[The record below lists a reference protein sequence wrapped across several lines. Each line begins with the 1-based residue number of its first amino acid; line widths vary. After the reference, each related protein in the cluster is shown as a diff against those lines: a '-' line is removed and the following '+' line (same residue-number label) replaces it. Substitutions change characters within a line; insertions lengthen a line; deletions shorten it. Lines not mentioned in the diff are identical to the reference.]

1 MNTILKDLP
10 NPEELDDFLTDK
22 LKSATQWTDS
32 LQTID
37 TEVSHRITRQMPRNL
52 TGGLTVPQ
60 IPASLSKKGM
70 MAQLTQPLSQI
81 KSINGDF
88 LIKEITPLPI
98 KLDTPNFDIN
108 AVMSGITPPSI
119 SLNIPG
125 LSEITAPLS
134 QINNAVAATP
144 MRLLNIIL
152 KVLDSLVNVPPDKLI
167 ELSQAALAEI
177 YKHQIE
183 TLQDR
188 LPLVA
193 LQTMIKILQE
203 EAFLD
208 KYQTILGE
216 LEILSENDD
225 VKRLLDD
232 AQKSLLPQLRRIE
245 QATISLESLN
255 VADMTAITDAL
266 NAVVD
271 VTNADEVFLKKY
283 FDAVENQTAQL
294 LAKLTPPLKQL
305 EQMAGDI
312 KTYLSQ
318 AAEKAQETAQH
329 VSKKIETQISGVDGV
344 LKDTEARLKEI
355 EPEINQF
362 LDKLNVGT
370 SVNQIKAGC
379 NQIGDGV
386 VQFFDEINKLEKQ
399 LEKTVKNVQDQVDQ
413 EMSPA
418 FNEIEQKIR
427 EMLTQITDVLSREE
441 VKEALNNA
449 KQGIEQFNSTID
461 EASLKPVFDMVLDK
475 TEDLE
480 SSIKSIDVAR
490 LGTPQKTALK
500 IGTKLIQEVKID
512 DIIKPELI
520 SAFQEIRDPLAEL
533 IELLEKQVLEI
544 EKRINA
550 FNPGSLATDKILNAE
565 IYKTLMST
573 LATYQPS
580 KLLAPLKKANAKLT
594 ELSNELDPQ
603 KLIDELQ
610 RIYGQFSEL
619 VEALSPAHL
628 LRPIGEAIDI
638 VVFQLKQVRDQEL
651 DKIVTTIKENVS
663 IEKLMAGTGI
673 QEIAKAEFWQ
683 SLNKVLGGAHLDT
696 LKEAM
701 AQVERQFKNRT
712 ALNFDDAMMQLTKAI
727 IDIENQISV
736 ETSIINQRLTALNQ
750 LLEDGRVKSLQER
763 RRKLLVRYQDYPEVN
778 NLLKSMDM
786 TAFRDLIKAVKGLV
800 QNAPDNALGA
810 LKIKL
815 GSQLNALNSLT
826 ERQLQRAVPTI
837 FHKQIAEPVGQL
849 VDNLQAKLQPFSQ
862 AVGAIEDI
870 LITLTALPGRI
881 DQSVGI
887 DSLRNNI
894 ERTITQTVSTIE
906 TFQASLTTTL
916 KGLSDKVNEVV
927 IDLSPYWM
935 LNAFAE
941 SDFTDQGLQK
951 FATRISDPSSD
962 EIGIAAQLQTK
973 LSSNEQDVL
982 SKAATRDSC
991 KEGHCNNVIKALNGA
1006 LRDKK
1011 LCSSQN
1017 YNRVKDELDKKI
1029 NELDDALIYQA
1040 LHKQLQQAWII
1051 YNHGRYNKNAM
1062 IRLNRLI
1069 LEAGYLDDIKMSLQ
1083 SLHPYIREQI
1093 SQLYPE
1099 KTVIELD
1106 KTYQEILDKVKQLPD
1121 QMVRA
1126 PLDEEFQKIKATLKE
1141 NFDIASVFKMLNIKL
1156 DEMDDD
1162 LSEGL
1167 TRLSAAYRELLTTF
1181 DQRL

>member
-1 MNTILKDLP
+1 MNTILEDLP
-10 NPEELDDFLTDK
+10 NLGELDDFLTDK

-32 LQTID
+32 LEKID
-37 TEVSHRITRQMPRNL
+37 TEVSQRITRQMPRNL
-52 TGGLTVPQ
+52 TGGLIVPQ
-60 IPASLSKKGM
+60 IPASLSKKGL
-70 MAQLTQPLSQI
+70 MAQLSQPLSQI

-108 AVMSGITPPSI
+108 AVMSGITLPSF

-125 LSEITAPLS
+125 LSEVTAPLS

-152 KVLDSLVNVPPDKLI
+152 KVLDSLVNVQPDKLI
-167 ELSQAALAEI
+167 ELSQTALAEI

-208 KYQTILGE
+208 KYQIILGE

-225 VKRLLDD
+225 IKPLLAD
-232 AQKSLLPQLRRIE
+232 AQESLLPQLRRIE

-255 VADMTAITDAL
+255 VGDMTAITDAL

-271 VTNADEVFLKKY
+271 VTNADEVFLKKS

-294 LAKLTPPLKQL
+294 LEKLTPPLKQL

-318 AAEKAQETAQH
+318 TADRAQETAQL
-329 VSKKIETQISGVDGV
+329 VSEKIESHISGVDGV
-344 LKDTEARLKEI
+344 LKEIEARLKEI

-362 LDKLNVGT
+362 LDKLNVSS

-386 VQFFDEINKLEKQ
+386 VQFFSEIDALEKQ
-399 LEKTVKNVQDQVDQ
+399 LEKTVKHVEVQVDQ

-418 FNEIEQKIR
+418 FNDIEQKIR
-427 EMLTQITDVLSREE
+427 EMLTQITGVLSRED
-441 VKEALNNA
+441 VKEALNKA

-475 TEDLE
+475 TEGLE

-500 IGTKLIQEVKID
+500 IGAKLIQEVKID

-520 SAFQEIRDPLAEL
+520 SAFQEIRDPLKEL
-533 IELLEKQVLEI
+533 IELLEEQVLEI
-544 EKRINA
+544 ETSINA
-550 FNPGSLATDKILNAE
+550 FNPGSLATDKILNADF
-565 IYKTLMST
+565 YKTLMST
-573 LATYQPS
+573 LAAFQPS
-580 KLLAPLKKANAKLT
+580 KLLAPLKKANAKLSD
-594 ELSNELDPQ
+594 LVNELDPQ

-619 VEALSPAHL
+619 VDALSPAHL
-628 LRPIGEAIDI
+628 ERPIREAIDI

-673 QEIAKAEFWQ
+673 QDIAKAEFWQ
-683 SLNKVLGGAHLDT
+683 SLNKVLGGAHLDS

-701 AQVERQFKNRT
+701 AEVESQFQNST
-712 ALNFDDAMMQLTKAI
+712 ALNFDEAMMQLTKAV

-736 ETSIINQRLTALNQ
+736 ETSVINQRLMRLKQ
-750 LLEDGRVKSLQER
+750 LLEDGNERVKSLQQR

-778 NLLKSMDM
+778 DLLKSMDM
-786 TAFRDLIKAVKGLV
+786 TAFRDMIKAVRGLD
-800 QNAPDNALGA
+800 QNALDSALGV
-810 LKIKL
+810 LKIEL
-815 GSQLNALNSLT
+815 GSQLNALENLT
-826 ERQLQRAVPTI
+826 ERQLQQAVPTI
-837 FHKQIAEPVGQL
+837 FHKQIAKPIGQL
-849 VDNLQAKLQPFSQ
+849 VDNLQAKLQAFSQ
-862 AVGAIEDI
+862 SVGAIEDI

-894 ERTITQTVSTIE
+894 RITINNTVSTIE

-916 KGLSDKVNEVV
+916 KGISDKVNEVV

-941 SDFTDQGLQK
+941 GDFTEQGLLK
-951 FATRISDPSSD
+951 FATRISEPGSD
-962 EIGIAAQLQTK
+962 VIAVLLQTK
-973 LSSNEQDVL
+973 LSSNEREVL
-982 SKAATRDSC
+982 SR
-991 KEGHCNNVIKALNGA
+991 EGHSNNVIKALNGV
-1006 LRDKK
+1006 LRDNK

-1017 YNRVKDELDKKI
+1017 YNRIKAELYKKI

-1040 LHKQLQQAWII
+1040 LHKQLQHAWII

-1083 SLHPYIREQI
+1083 SLHLYIREQI

-1099 KTVIELD
+1099 QKVRELD
-1106 KTYQEILDKVKQLPD
+1106 NSYQEILDKVKQLPD
-1121 QMVRA
+1121 QMIRA
-1126 PLDEEFQKIKATLKE
+1126 PLDEDFQKIKATLKE
-1141 NFDIASVFKMLNIKL
+1141 NFDIASVFNGLNIKL
-1156 DEMDDD
+1156 EEMDDD

-1167 TRLSAAYRELLTTF
+1167 TRLSAAYRQLLITF
-1181 DQRL
+1181 EQRL

>member
-32 LQTID
+32 LKTID
-37 TEVSHRITRQMPRNL
+37 TQVSHRITRQMPRNL

-70 MAQLTQPLSQI
+70 MAQLAQPLSQI

-152 KVLDSLVNVPPDKLI
+152 KVLDSLVNVPPEKLI
-167 ELSQAALAEI
+167 ELSQTALAEI
-177 YKHQIE
+177 YKHQIQ

-188 LPLVA
+188 LPLIA

-216 LEILSENDD
+216 LEILSENDE

-255 VADMTAITDAL
+255 VGDMTAITDAL

-271 VTNADEVFLKKY
+271 VTNADDVFLKKY
-283 FDAVENQTAQL
+283 FDELENQTAQL
-294 LAKLTPPLKQL
+294 LDKLTSPLKQL

-318 AAEKAQETAQH
+318 AADKAQETAQH
-329 VSKKIETQISGVDGV
+329 VSKKIETQISGVDGL
-344 LKDTEARLKEI
+344 LKDTEARLEEI

-362 LDKLNVGT
+362 LDKLNVGS

-379 NQIGDGV
+379 NQIGDSV
-386 VQFFDEINKLEKQ
+386 VQFFSEINALEKQ
-399 LEKTVKNVQDQVDQ
+399 LERTVKDVQDQVDQ
-413 EMSPA
+413 EMNPA
-418 FNEIEQKIR
+418 FNEIEPKIR
-427 EMLTQITDVLSREE
+427 EMLAQITDVLNRED

-500 IGTKLIQEVKID
+500 IGAKLIQEVKID

-533 IELLEKQVLEI
+533 IELLEEQVLKI
-544 EKRINA
+544 ETSINA

-628 LRPIGEAIDI
+628 VRPIGDAIDI

-673 QEIAKAEFWQ
+673 QEIAKADFWQ
-683 SLNKVLGGAHLDT
+683 SLNKVLGGAHLDS

-701 AQVERQFKNRT
+701 AQVERQFKKRT
-712 ALNFDDAMMQLTKAI
+712 ALNFDDAMMQLTKAV
-727 IDIENQISV
+727 IDIENQINV

-750 LLEDGRVKSLQER
+750 LLDDERVKSLQER

-778 NLLKSMDM
+778 NLLKSMDI
-786 TAFRDLIKAVKGLV
+786 AAYRDLIKAVKGLV

-810 LKIKL
+810 LKIEL

-837 FHKQIAEPVGQL
+837 FHKQIAEPIGQL

-916 KGLSDKVNEVV
+916 KGLSDKVNQVV
-927 IDLSPYWM
+927 IELSPYWM

-941 SDFTDQGLQK
+941 SDFTDQGLLN
-951 FATRISDPSSD
+951 FAKRISNPSSD
-962 EIGIAAQLQTK
+962 GIAALLQTK
-973 LSSNEQDVL
+973 LSSDEREVL
-982 SKAATRDSC
+982 SNETGGYR
-991 KEGHCNNVIKALNGA
+991 NNVIKALNEA

-1017 YNRVKDELDKKI
+1017 RIKAELDKKI
-1029 NELDDALIYQA
+1029 KESDDALIYQA
-1040 LHKQLQQAWII
+1040 LQKQLQHAWII

-1099 KTVIELD
+1099 QTVRELD
-1106 KTYQEILDKVKQLPD
+1106 NTYQGILDKVKQLPD
-1121 QMVRA
+1121 QMIRA

-1141 NFDIASVFKMLNIKL
+1141 NFDIASVFNDLNIKL
-1156 DEMDDD
+1156 NDMDED

-1167 TRLSAAYRELLTTF
+1167 TRLSAAYRQLLTTF
-1181 DQRL
+1181 DQRMG